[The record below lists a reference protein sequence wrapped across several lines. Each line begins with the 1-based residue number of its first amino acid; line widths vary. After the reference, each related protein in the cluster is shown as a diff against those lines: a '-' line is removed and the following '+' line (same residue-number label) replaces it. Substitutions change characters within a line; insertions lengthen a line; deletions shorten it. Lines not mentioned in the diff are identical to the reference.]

1 MDSKL
6 QKELQAKCLDIK
18 RDVISII
25 YTAGSGHP
33 GGSLSAVEILTVLYF
48 QEMKIRTEEPAWPDR
63 DKFILSKGHAAPL
76 VYAVLAER
84 GFFPKTELATFNAP
98 GTNLQKH
105 LDMHLVP
112 GVELSTGSLGQGLS
126 AGIGMALAAR
136 LDKRDSHVYVL
147 VGDGELQ
154 EGQIWEA
161 AMSAAQFKVDNLIVF
176 LDKNNC
182 QVDGFTRDIC
192 NIDPVDE
199 KWQSFGWHVQT
210 IDGHDLGQIED
221 AIVKAKSVPGK
232 PHIIIA
238 NTIKGKGIS
247 YMENKPEW
255 HARAFNEEE
264 YKQAMEELY
273 QQERALQK

>member
-6 QKELQAKCLDIK
+6 QKELQLKCLDVK

-48 QEMKIRTEEPAWPDR
+48 HEMKIRTEEPGWPDR

-76 VYAVLAER
+76 VYAILAER

-136 LDKRDSHVYVL
+136 LDKRDSVVYVL

-182 QVDGFTRDIC
+182 QVDGFTQDIC

-210 IDGHDLGQIED
+210 IDGHDISQIEG
-221 AIVKAKSVPGK
+221 ALANAKSVPGK

-264 YKQAMEELY
+264 YKQAMEELL
-273 QQERALQK
+273 QQERALRK

>member
-6 QKELQAKCLDIK
+6 LKELQTKCLDVRK
-18 RDVISII
+18 DVVSMIH
-25 YTAGSGHP
+25 TAGSGHP

-48 QEMKIRTEEPAWPDR
+48 CEMRIRPEEPDWLDR
-63 DKFILSKGHAAPL
+63 DRFILSKGHAAPL
-76 VYAVLAER
+76 VYAILAER
-84 GFFPKTELATFNAP
+84 GFFPKSELATFNAP

-126 AGIGMALAAR
+126 AGIGMALSAK
-136 LDKRDSHVYVL
+136 LDKRDSYVYVL

-161 AMSAAQFKVDNLIVF
+161 AMSAAQFKVDHLIVF

-182 QVDGFTRDIC
+182 QVDGYTQDIC

-199 KWQSFGWHVQT
+199 KWLSFGWQVQS
-210 IDGHDLGQIED
+210 IDGHDIAQILD
-221 AIVKAKSVPGK
+221 ALAQAKSVPGK

-238 NTIKGKGIS
+238 NTVKGKGVS
-247 YMENKPEW
+247 FMENKPEW
-255 HARAFNEEE
+255 HARAFTDEE
-264 YKQAMEELY
+264 YDQAMTELLE
-273 QQERALQK
+273 QERALQK